1 MVSKQCNSWTC
12 QRAVSRTCQRALKEH
27 YRAACDFWHSKEV
40 QEYIADLQ
48 RKAILF
54 IGTSGFKLKTDA
66 KASRTLPAGVFA
78 NKQEVIHACDEMDML
93 EIWASIAMTCGGRNL
108 LTAWDQAQEIATSRP
123 ANQGHRG
130 DETVRSS
137 KLAEWMSGIAVEHKM
152 QKTSRF
158 GNVIVDLLHAMF
170 SDYANLQ
177 ARHDAPR
184 TTLEAYN
191 VPEVQWEPLGHA
203 AGGLG
208 NWKVFAVIGAVVV
221 RELRAKRSVIV
232 TCIYAAFRE
241 IVASFLT
248 HVVEIKFGQE
258 TSSAASNG
266 PVKIEVAKNK
276 KRGPRSLF

>member
-1 MVSKQCNSWTC
+1 
-12 QRAVSRTCQRALKEH
+12 
-27 YRAACDFWHSKEV
+27 
-40 QEYIADLQ
+40 
-48 RKAILF
+48 
-54 IGTSGFKLKTDA
+54 
-66 KASRTLPAGVFA
+66 
-78 NKQEVIHACDEMDML
+78 
-93 EIWASIAMTCGGRNL
+93 
-108 LTAWDQAQEIATSRP
+108 
-123 ANQGHRG
+123 
-130 DETVRSS
+130 
-137 KLAEWMSGIAVEHKM
+137 
-152 QKTSRF
+152 
-158 GNVIVDLLHAMF
+158 MF

-208 NWKVFAVIGAVVV
+208 KWKVFAVIGAVVV

-232 TCIYAAFRE
+232 NCIYAAFRE

-266 PVKIEVAKNK
+266 PVKIEVARNK
-276 KRGPRSLF
+276 KKGAQVTVLIAKQVRGSTADVVLSVFTERSAEEPEYLAQSKDVIN